1 MENNAT
7 YNALIEAKRLVL
19 SSPEYVYDYL
29 EKHAKELPSEVFDAL
44 FKRNN
49 ELIKLGLAK
58 FCNDYEI
65 LRKLFIESEKEDGG
79 AIRCAVLSNPYCEFR
94 GLLFEPFKDDEK
106 KSILEHATSP
116 ELQALVTNKSING
129 SSLADIFKRTGWAE
143 NLADEQWFLS
153 CIYALLGNPNLDQ
166 DYKSITPTGY
176 SEGWEDYEHNKA
188 LEAAWQLLENAP
200 LTDKW
205 AINQKVLRGGSFATP
220 SSQIRNSYRN
230 YFKPYE
236 RIPFSGFRCVRDLL

>member
-29 EKHAKELPSEVFDAL
+29 EK
-44 FKRNN
+44 
-49 ELIKLGLAK
+49 
-58 FCNDYEI
+58 
-65 LRKLFIESEKEDGG
+65 
-79 AIRCAVLSNPYCEFR
+79 
-94 GLLFEPFKDDEK
+94 
-106 KSILEHATSP
+106 KSILEHATSS

-153 CIYALLGNPNLDQ
+153 CIYALLGKPNLDQ
-166 DYKSITPTGY
+166 DDESITPTGY

-200 LTDKW
+200 LT
-205 AINQKVLRGGSFATP
+205 
-220 SSQIRNSYRN
+220 
-230 YFKPYE
+230 
-236 RIPFSGFRCVRDLL
+236 